1 MSWVAGAS
9 EEEPVDYYKRMHLVL
24 GSRSERGGARR
35 APTKRVSIIA
45 FCFVFF
51 SQEVDRLCSELGMRL
66 YRTSVKEDMG
76 VSSVFQHLA
85 EDYVSKI
92 KSFNDELIH
101 VSTIQI

>member
-1 MSWVAGAS
+1 MKFFLSFKF
-9 EEEPVDYYKRMHLVL
+9 EPNIFMLI
-24 GSRSERGGARR
+24 
-35 APTKRVSIIA
+35 SISTIA
-45 FCFVFF
+45 FCFVF

-101 VSTIQI
+101 VSTI